1 MLDNLVSVR
10 KAFGDLLRGIQQAGI
25 ASRWLMILHA
35 NEDSPEWIE
44 VPDRGHADFKA
55 IQDKQMFLEQMQN
68 ISLCA
73 LTGLSKSEYST
84 MMKELGFVKEKKNQM
99 GYCATV

>member
-1 MLDNLVSVR
+1 
-10 KAFGDLLRGIQQAGI
+10 
-25 ASRWLMILHA
+25 MILHA

-73 LTGLSKSEYST
+73 LTGLSKSEYLT
-84 MMKELGFVKEKKNQM
+84 MMKELGFVKEKIPNGVLRHSLILLTLKRFCPSTMSPAPNMTKQ
-99 GYCATV
+99 